1 MPDEDYIRN
10 KLDLIEQRG
19 VETLVAVTEVKG
31 QIRDIPELKTRIA
44 ALERW
49 RWTAMGALGASG
61 LSLATQV
68 YNSLKGVS

>member
-1 MPDEDYIRN
+1 MESGERILN

-19 VETLVAVTEVKG
+19 IETLVAVTELKG
-31 QIRDIPELKTRIA
+31 QVRDIPELKQKVA

-61 LSLATQV
+61 VSLATQL
-68 YNSLKGVS
+68 YNAVKGA